1 MNEAFV
7 GGPWALNASVAVTE
21 SKAQNAEVNARIT
34 PITPEGTAARAAEI
48 SRLFREHNAALI
60 KFVLTKVRS
69 EQEAKDVAQEA
80 YVRLLQLDRPVAVSY
95 LRWYLFRIARNVAA
109 DHYRHS
115 RVRARI
121 SELEA
126 LEGLDASSPT
136 ESSAIAADQ
145 LATLLLALK
154 ELSGSCQKAFFLH
167 KFRGLST
174 AEVAKCMHITDRMVR
189 HHVRKALLYCRFRCD
204 GLRKEEAL
212 HLAAS

>member
-7 GGPWALNASVAVTE
+7 YGPWALNASAAVTE
-21 SKAQNAEVNARIT
+21 SKAQNAEATARM
-34 PITPEGTAARAAEI
+34 TPEGTAARVAEI

-60 KFVLTKVRS
+60 KFVLTKVGS

-80 YVRLLQLDRPVAVSY
+80 YVRLLQLDRPVAVRY
-95 LRWYLFRIARNVAA
+95 LRWYLFRIARNIAA
-109 DHYRHS
+109 DHYRHL

-145 LATLLLALK
+145 LATLLSALK

-167 KFRGLST
+167 KFTGLST

-189 HHVRKALLYCRFRCD
+189 HHVRRALLYCRFRCD
-204 GLRKEEAL
+204 GLPKEEAL

>member
-7 GGPWALNASVAVTE
+7 GGSWELKASAAVTQ
-21 SKAQNAEVNARIT
+21 SKAQNAQSTVWS
-34 PITPEGTAARAAEI
+34 TPEGTAARAAQI
-48 SRLFREHNAALI
+48 SRLFCEYNADLI
-60 KFVLTKVRS
+60 KYVLTKVRS

-80 YVRLLQLDRPVAVSY
+80 YVRLLQLDRPLAVSY
-95 LRWYLFRIARNVAA
+95 LRWYLFRIARNIAA

-126 LEGLDASSPT
+126 LKDLDASSPT

-174 AEVAKCMHITDRMVR
+174 TEVAKCMDITDRMVR

-204 GLRKEEAL
+204 GLPKEEAL